1 MPKVIVFVIVL
12 LAFVNPLERFTKWS
26 GRSQLCIFAIML
38 SLSVSSL
45 DGLGT
50 SKNKMHP
57 QNKMLGSDPFYFH
70 FIFYFY
76 FKRGFCPLILFRYPG
91 RGWKLTYLSSMVLLQ
106 YVSVLKGTPAK
117 DASSPELVLRR
128 HFTSG
133 CVFLGNGRAWHRE
146 RLSCQ
151 QRMGRE
157 N

>member
-1 MPKVIVFVIVL
+1 MQLLDLGLRHFLLGWSCFVFCLFLMFPSLKGKGWKRKRKRKEETGKRKGKGGGKGEKNSVSHGPFLMPKVIVFVIVL

-70 FIFYFY
+70 FIF
-76 FKRGFCPLILFRYPG
+76 KG
-91 RGWKLTYLSSMVLLQ
+91 LL
-106 YVSVLKGTPAK
+106 P
-117 DASSPELVLRR
+117 P
-128 HFTSG
+128 HFI
-133 CVFLGNGRAWHRE
+133 
-146 RLSCQ
+146 
-151 QRMGRE
+151 
-157 N
+157 